1 MIDPKVLDD
10 IASNLSDAIPQSV
23 KNTGDEFAKQ
33 AKQILQSQLVKLDL
47 VTREEFDAQTKVLQ
61 RTRLMLEELE
71 KKISDL
77 EKKYN

>member
-10 IASNLSDAIPQSV
+10 IASKLSDAIPQSV

-33 AKQILQSQLVKLDL
+33 AKQILQSQLAKLDL
-47 VTREEFDAQTKVLQ
+47 VTREEFDAQSKVLQ

-71 KKISDL
+71 KKLAEL
-77 EKKYN
+77 EKRY

>member
-10 IASNLSDAIPQSV
+10 IASKLSDAIPQSV

-33 AKQILQSQLVKLDL
+33 AKQILQSQLAKLDL

-71 KKISDL
+71 RKLSDIESKL
-77 EKKYN
+77 

>member
-10 IASNLSDAIPQSV
+10 IASKLSDAIPQSV

-71 KKISDL
+71 RKLSDIESKL
-77 EKKYN
+77 

>member
-10 IASNLSDAIPQSV
+10 IASKLSDAIPPSV

-33 AKQILQSQLVKLDL
+33 AKQILQSQLAKLDL

-61 RTRLMLEELE
+61 RTRLMLAELE
-71 KKISDL
+71 KKLADIEAKL
-77 EKKYN
+77 

>member
-10 IASNLSDAIPQSV
+10 IASKFSDAIPQSV

-33 AKQILQSQLVKLDL
+33 AKQILQSQLAKLDL

-71 KKISDL
+71 KKLAEIESRL
-77 EKKYN
+77 

>member
-10 IASNLSDAIPQSV
+10 IASKLSDAIPQSV

-33 AKQILQSQLVKLDL
+33 AKQILQTQLAKLDL

-61 RTRLMLEELE
+61 RTRLMLQELE
-71 KKISDL
+71 KKLADIDAKL
-77 EKKYN
+77 

>member
-10 IASNLSDAIPQSV
+10 IANKLSDAIPQSV
-23 KNTGDEFAKQ
+23 KDTGDEFAKQ
-33 AKQILQSQLVKLDL
+33 AKQVLQSHLAKLDL

-71 KKISDL
+71 KKLTDIESKL
-77 EKKYN
+77 

>member
-10 IASNLSDAIPQSV
+10 IASKLSDAIPQSV

-33 AKQILQSQLVKLDL
+33 AKQILQSQLAKLDL

-71 KKISDL
+71 RKLADIEAKL
-77 EKKYN
+77 

>member
-10 IASNLSDAIPQSV
+10 IASKLSDAIPQSV

-33 AKQILQSQLVKLDL
+33 AKQILQSQLAKLDL

-71 KKISDL
+71 KKLADIEAKL
-77 EKKYN
+77 

>member
-10 IASNLSDAIPQSV
+10 IANKLSDAIPQSV
-23 KNTGDEFAKQ
+23 KNTGGEFAKQ
-33 AKQILQSQLVKLDL
+33 AKQILQSQLAKLDL

-71 KKISDL
+71 KKLADIESKL
-77 EKKYN
+77 

>member
-10 IASNLSDAIPQSV
+10 IANKLSDAIPQSV
-23 KNTGDEFAKQ
+23 KDTGDEFAKQ
-33 AKQILQSQLVKLDL
+33 AKQILHSQLAKLDL

-71 KKISDL
+71 KKLSEIES
-77 EKKYN
+77 KF

>member
-10 IASNLSDAIPQSV
+10 IANKLSDAIPQSV
-23 KNTGDEFAKQ
+23 KNTSDEFAKQ
-33 AKQILQSQLVKLDL
+33 AKQILQSQLAKLDL

-71 KKISDL
+71 KKLADIESKL
-77 EKKYN
+77 

>member
-10 IASNLSDAIPQSV
+10 IASKLSNAIPKSV
-23 KNTGDEFAKQ
+23 KDTGDEFAKQ
-33 AKQILQSQLVKLDL
+33 AKQILQSQLAKLDL

-71 KKISDL
+71 IKLSQL
-77 EKKYN
+77 EKKC

>member
-10 IASNLSDAIPQSV
+10 IASKLSDAIPQSV

-33 AKQILQSQLVKLDL
+33 AKQILQSQLAKLDL
-47 VTREEFDAQTKVLQ
+47 VTREEFDAQSKVLQ

-71 KKISDL
+71 KKLADIEAKL
-77 EKKYN
+77 

>member
-10 IASNLSDAIPQSV
+10 IASKLSDAIPQSV

-33 AKQILQSQLVKLDL
+33 AKQILQSQLTKLDL

-71 KKISDL
+71 KKLADIESKL
-77 EKKYN
+77 